1 MSMKTYPTPK
11 ATLVVS
17 LGAQAVFADLF
28 LASLQR
34 QTTYDFDVLLIADS
48 APQDVIRLVQTR
60 LPLLPVKSKLVY
72 SYEMQFAGNE
82 GQRLLS
88 IALRNSASDVLIFT
102 DSDCLPHSH
111 FIEEHLQHSEEH
123 VLLTGKHVLLSESIS
138 LSLSS
143 EDILSGKFEDST
155 YSIFADGI
163 FGQTLYPSR
172 GIYLRHPVLQSLRM
186 RSSRYI
192 YASNFSLLRTD
203 AMRILSIEHARDE
216 YDLVQKAQ
224 LDIKVVTNIA
234 VQFRLRTSTDRR
246 LLLANEVLERVLRL
260 RYAVEDYGLQ
270 PIGAMIEVKRKKSSI
285 NSSINSQIQP

>member
-1 MSMKTYPTPK
+1 MKSHPIPK

-17 LGAQAVFADLF
+17 LGAQASFADLF
-28 LASLQR
+28 LASLER
-34 QTTYDFDVLLIADS
+34 QTTYDFDVILIADS
-48 APQDVIRLVQTR
+48 APQDVIRLIQTR
-60 LPLLPVKSKLVY
+60 LPLLPVKAKLVH

-88 IALRNSASDVLIFT
+88 IALRNSSAEVLIFT

-111 FIEEHLQHSEEH
+111 FIEEHIRHSQEH
-123 VLLTGKHVLLSESIS
+123 ILLTGKHVLLSESIS

-143 EDILSGKFEDST
+143 EDIVSGKFENSI

-172 GIYLRHPVLQSLRM
+172 GIYLRHSALQLLRM

-192 YASNFSLLRTD
+192 YASNFSLLRAD
-203 AMRILSIEHARDE
+203 AMRILNVEKANNE
-216 YDLVQKAQ
+216 YDLVRRAG
-224 LDIKVVTNIA
+224 LTIRISTNIT
-234 VQFRLRTSTDRR
+234 VQFRLRTSTERR

-260 RYAVEDYGLQ
+260 RYAVEDYGFQ
-270 PIGAMIEVKRKKSSI
+270 PIGAMVEVKRKKSTI
-285 NSSINSQIQP
+285 NSTPQT